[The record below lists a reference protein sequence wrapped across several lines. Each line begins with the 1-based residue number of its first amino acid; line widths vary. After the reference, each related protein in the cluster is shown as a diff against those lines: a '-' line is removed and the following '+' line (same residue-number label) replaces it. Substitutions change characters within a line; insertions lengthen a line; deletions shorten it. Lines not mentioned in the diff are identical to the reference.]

1 MKKISIIEANGWE
14 VASSWWAKFVTWKWA
29 QNLAACYFAWK
40 VGRKWRNYE
49 AHHNRV
55 KRLEELTG
63 EAGYSIHSRD
73 CPYEHGGACTCR

>member
-29 QNLAACYFAWK
+29 QNLAAC
-40 VGRKWRNYE
+40 YE